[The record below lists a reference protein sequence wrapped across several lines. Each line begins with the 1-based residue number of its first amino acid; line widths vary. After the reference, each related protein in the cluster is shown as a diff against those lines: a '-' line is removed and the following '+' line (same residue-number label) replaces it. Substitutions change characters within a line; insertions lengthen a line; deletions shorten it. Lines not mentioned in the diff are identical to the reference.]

1 MSFPGHGKVLFTA
14 TLVRGHIAKFHIP
27 YLKWFKEQG
36 WETWVAAKNDYPD
49 GICEIPYCDRFV
61 NIDFA
66 RSPFSK
72 QTFVAYRQLRGL
84 FAREHFDIVHTHT
97 PVGGVLTRFAARDAR
112 KSGTKVL
119 YTAHGFHFYEG
130 APIQNWLLWYPVER
144 FMSRFTDVLITI
156 NNEDFE
162 RAKRFARCRVEYVP
176 GVGIDLSK
184 FAIAGCRDEKR
195 IELGISDNSFAL
207 LSVGDLIPRKNQ
219 AAIVRALPLLPKNV
233 KLYICGDGQERDN
246 LLRLANELE
255 VMDRVSLLGF
265 RDDIAEI
272 VAACDCLVF
281 PSIHEGL
288 PVSVME
294 AMASGLPVIASSIRG
309 IFPDLLEDGESGLV
323 LRDVTSQS
331 IAAAILQL
339 MDDYL
344 LRDRLARC
352 AAESVRQFDLKEA
365 LNAIN
370 DIYESVF
377 TDSFTELLSS

>member
-1 MSFPGHGKVLFTA
+1 MSFPEHGRVLFTA

-27 YLKWFKEQG
+27 YLKWFKEHG

-49 GICEIPYCDRFV
+49 GTCEIPYCDRFV

-72 QTFVAYRQLRGL
+72 QTFVAYRQLCDL
-84 FAREHFDIVHTHT
+84 FSHEHFDIVHTHT
-97 PVGGVLTRFAARDAR
+97 PVGGVLTRLAARDAR
-112 KSGTKVL
+112 KSGTRVL
-119 YTAHGFHFYEG
+119 YTAHGFHFYKG

-255 VMDRVSLLGF
+255 VIDRVSLLGF

-272 VAACDCLVF
+272 MAACDCLVF

-309 IFPDLLEDGESGLV
+309 IDPDLIEDHVEGL
-323 LRDVTSQS
+323 LLSDLYSRT
-331 IAAAILQL
+331 IASAVSNL
-339 MDDYL
+339 MTNQGL
-344 LRDRLARC
+344 SSRLARNALKRAKEFESNKLIDRVSSLYFAC
-352 AAESVRQFDLKEA
+352 ASE
-365 LNAIN
+365 
-370 DIYESVF
+370 
-377 TDSFTELLSS
+377 